1 MCTKP
6 SRTKTKLMPRIG
18 IAWSPTNDWVVRGG
32 VGQYASLWSMG
43 TVGGPLGFGTA
54 TLGSASANP
63 GQAPVVQVSGTGASL
78 PLIAGPNRNPAA
90 SNGQGSGLIPFT
102 PSQLPIL

>member
-18 IAWSPTNDWVVRGG
+18 IAWQPTNDWVVRGG
-32 VGQYASLWSMG
+32 VGQYASLWSMD
-43 TVGGPLGFGTA
+43 TVGGPLGFRTA

-63 GQAPVVQVSGTGASL
+63 GQAQVVQLSGTGAGLRLVVCPYPHPSL
-78 PLIAGPNRNPAA
+78 QPPPLNPPGGGP
-90 SNGQGSGLIPFT
+90 
-102 PSQLPIL
+102 